1 MSLDLG
7 AARRY
12 AKQIALPELGAD
24 GQERVLAAEVALASH
39 RPAGG
44 GADDVLVE
52 TCALY
57 LAAAG
62 VRRFRR
68 IGGRG
73 TVPGAAALPWPADG
87 AGWEEALRGA
97 TLVVRS
103 GLDDDS
109 MVKAAVRLG
118 IPAVVARGGERVELL
133 SLRRHGPCPHQAL
146 DVPGRPAAPWQGG
159 AVLAGALA
167 ASEALLLLAHPGEPP
182 PARHLALP
190 LEGVDPIAAEIPW
203 APECFLCGGQ
213 AREVVTR

>member
-24 GQERVLAAEVALASH
+24 GQERVLAAEVALA
-39 RPAGG
+39 G
-44 GADDVLVE
+44 DDVLIE

-57 LAAAG
+57 LVAAG

-68 IGGRG
+68 IGGRA
-73 TVPGAAALPWPADG
+73 PGSAALPWPADG
-87 AGWEEALRGA
+87 AAWEEALRGA
-97 TLVVRS
+97 SLVVRS

-109 MVKAAVRLG
+109 MVNAAVRLG
-118 IPAVVARGGERVELL
+118 IPAVVARGGEHVELL
-133 SLRRHGPCPHQAL
+133 SLRRHGPCPHQPL
-146 DVPGRPAAPWQGG
+146 DVPARPAAPWQGG

-182 PARHLALP
+182 RARHLGLP
-190 LEGVDPIAAEIPW
+190 LEGADPIAAEIPW